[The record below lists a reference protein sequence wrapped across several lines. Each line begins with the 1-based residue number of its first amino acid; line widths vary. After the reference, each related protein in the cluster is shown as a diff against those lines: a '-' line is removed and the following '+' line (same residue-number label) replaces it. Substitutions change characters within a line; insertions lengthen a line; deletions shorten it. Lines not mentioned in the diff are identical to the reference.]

1 MNASMLSKIEDIF
14 NQLSITEQLW
24 LIQRLVQRIRENV
37 GNKEDLFESQLMAMA
52 ADPEIQNELQ
62 QIEQEFAFTEID
74 GLEAT

>member
-24 LIQRLVQRIRENV
+24 LIQKLVQRIRENMAH
-37 GNKEDLFESQLMAMA
+37 KEDLFEAQLAAMA

-62 QIEQEFAFTEID
+62 QIEQEFAFTETD
-74 GLEAT
+74 GLEAI